1 MVNQVIGE
9 SMWQELKFSI
19 MIDEEDRLNEVDLK
33 LNWAIRQAGVSISTP
48 VVVNGSIDLAV
59 VGGKPYGTMIPTEGV
74 LNLDEIITSS
84 MRTESLELHIYVT
97 GSDIAGHEMSPI
109 FNDLDAPLSVW
120 TLEQRVAEY
129 AFVNPSMKPSKDI
142 AEGDVLRLGVTIEN
156 NGLADGKAQ
165 MFVERVESNGARTR
179 IDAREIE
186 IPAGGQFDYTKEWM
200 PDRSG
205 TMWIEYHIINGDS
218 SKTSTVFVDEP
229 RTEGFLGSVA
239 AVNPILLII
248 IFLLTV
254 SLVGVLMFGLQ
265 GAPTKEY
272 ISPSQPQ
279 VDKSLPRLEQ
289 PVQNTPASGPYG
301 APQAPTSPGENPY
314 K

>member
-1 MVNQVIGE
+1 
-9 SMWQELKFSI
+9 
-19 MIDEEDRLNEVDLK
+19 
-33 LNWAIRQAGVSISTP
+33 
-48 VVVNGSIDLAV
+48 
-59 VGGKPYGTMIPTEGV
+59 MIPTEGV
-74 LNLDEIITSS
+74 LNLDDIITSS

-129 AFVNPSMKPSKDI
+129 AFLNPSMKPSKDI
-142 AEGDVLRLGVTIEN
+142 AEGDVLRLSVTIEN

-239 AVNPILLII
+239 AVNPILLVI

-265 GAPTKEY
+265 GAPAKQYNSVAQQQLNQSLST
-272 ISPSQPQ
+272 PQ
-279 VDKSLPRLEQ
+279 Q

-301 APQAPTSPGENPY
+301 ALQAPSSPGENPY